1 MCSLDG
7 NNCTCSGALLAPR
20 YLTGPFSLSHSYAT
34 TYAKSTVKL
43 LRRQGCSLKDSMPRT
58 LLARDH
64 WIPPVAHTP
73 AYAAQSIFSNQYTR
87 EAPFLAVAGRPRTA
101 QLPF

>member
-7 NNCTCSGALLAPR
+7 NNCTRSGVLLAPC
-20 YLTGPFSLSHSYAT
+20 YLTGPSPSHSHAT

-43 LRRQGCSLKDSMPRT
+43 LRRQGYGLKDSVPRT